1 MYSFYHTIGLW
12 DFKGVPWI
20 SNKTNKKKISTQ
32 MWQTKC
38 KIVACILYFLI
49 ILPIYFIVLLF
60 SWTSTVMYHVCRSS
74 TFIACIFFGS
84 SLYLWYGCKHKKD
97 LARLSTFFS
106 RPHNFLVLVSHFYFF
121 AHWYLM
127 PLFLFFQAPWF
138 F

>member
-1 MYSFYHTIGLW
+1 
-12 DFKGVPWI
+12 
-20 SNKTNKKKISTQ
+20 

-106 RPHNFLVLVSHFYFF
+106 KPHNFLVLVSHFYSF

-138 F
+138 FSTGYPLLLNSSQALKVWPTLSLGWVAIRPF